1 MKANPKK
8 IHFIL
13 LGNTSSHTLQIS
25 DIITKSAPSVV
36 ALLGSTIDSM
46 IESEYVYCPLIWMFC
61 LKIDMQRVEKVQ

>member
-8 IHFIL
+8 FHFIL
-13 LGNTSSHTLQIS
+13 LGNTSSHTLQIT

-46 IESEYVYCPLIWMFC
+46 KESEYVYCPLIWMFC